1 MSHIRTTHV
10 GSLPRPEALTQLMY
24 AHQEGKTNGELEAA
38 VSAAV
43 REIVDMQ
50 LRAGIDVISDGEM
63 GKPGFVNYVGERL
76 TGFGGQAAPWTISDL
91 ADAPELLIEQYGGE
105 AGAHIMPAN
114 CEGAVTYTGHALLQ
128 RDIDN
133 LRAALD
139 GREQEAFMP
148 SASPGVVAVCSP
160 NLYYPDYDAY
170 IDAVADAMAEEYRAI
185 VDAGLLLQLDCP
197 DIPMAAHTEFW
208 CKDQV
213 DKLGLEGFA
222 TRNVAAIDRALAGID
237 PSRVR
242 LHMCWG
248 NYEGPHHLDAPL
260 RELIGPVL
268 AGRPG
273 DDLLRSRQPAPRA
286 RVGGVRDARRPGRED
301 PAAGRHR
308 HADELRRAP
317 AAGRTADRALRPV
330 RRPGAGDRQ
339 RRLRLRHL
347 RRLRA
352 GRRARGGDEAGG
364 ARGGRQAGG
373 RLMRLVSF
381 ELATVLGPLRRTGAL
396 AGDTPS
402 DR

>member
-1 MSHIRTTHV
+1 MSHVRTTHV
-10 GSLPRPEALTQLMY
+10 GSLPRPDSLTQLMY
-24 AHQEGKTNGELEAA
+24 AHQEGKSNGELDAA
-38 VSAAV
+38 VAAAV
-43 REIVDMQ
+43 REVVDMQ

-91 ADAPELLIEQYGGE
+91 AETPELLIEQYGGE

-114 CEGAVTYTGHALLQ
+114 CEGAVTYTGRALLQ

-133 LRAALD
+133 LRAALE

-148 SASPGVVAVCSP
+148 AASPGVVAVCSP

-222 TRNVAAIDRALAGID
+222 ARNVAAIDRALEGID

-260 RELIGPVL
+260 RELIRPVL
-268 AGRPG
+268 AGRPAMISFEAANPRHEHEWEEFATLDVP
-273 DDLLRSRQPAPRA
+273 DDKVLLPGVIDTLTNFVEHPRLVAQRIERFAQYVGPERVIASADCGFGTFVGFGQVGA
-286 RVGGVRDARRPGRED
+286 RVAEMKL
-301 PAAGRHR
+301 AAL
-308 HADELRRAP
+308 AE
-317 AAGRTADRALRPV
+317 
-330 RRPGAGDRQ
+330 
-339 RRLRLRHL
+339 
-347 RRLRA
+347 
-352 GRRARGGDEAGG
+352 G
-364 ARGGRQAGG
+364 AR
-373 RLMRLVSF
+373 LV
-381 ELATVLGPLRRTGAL
+381 AV
-396 AGDTPS
+396 
-402 DR
+402 